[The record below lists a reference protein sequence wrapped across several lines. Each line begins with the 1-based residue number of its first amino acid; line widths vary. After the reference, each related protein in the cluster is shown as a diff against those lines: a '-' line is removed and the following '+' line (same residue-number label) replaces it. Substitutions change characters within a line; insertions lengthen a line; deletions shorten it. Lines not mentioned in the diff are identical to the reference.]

1 MWFTEVI
8 NKIQRIT
15 WEDFKNYYSPA
26 KQYLINKTRERN
38 NGIQKKM
45 EEAKLSLFTDIM
57 DIILKDHRNSTK
69 NKKGMAP
76 VNTFL
81 KKDTLQEMKPA
92 HVSTH
97 R

>member
-15 WEDFKNYYSPA
+15 WEDFKNFSPA

-45 EEAKLSLFTDIM
+45 EEVKLFLFTDVM
-57 DIILKDHRNSTK
+57 ILN
-69 NKKGMAP
+69 
-76 VNTFL
+76 
-81 KKDTLQEMKPA
+81 LQITGTPQKR
-92 HVSTH
+92 HSSSKH
-97 R
+97 F